1 GHSNSVFSVV
11 FSPDGKTIATGSCD
25 NTVKL
30 WNLNGQDL
38 QTFKGHSNSVTS
50 VVFSPDGK
58 TIATGSEDNTVK
70 LWNLDLDD
78 LLIRGCAWISDY
90 LKYNPNVNK
99 DDSHLCDDIPNAPK
113 FPTVQQRGVSSPL
126 GDGSPFGE
134 VKSEGNKSK
143 VNTTFTT
150 PDFNFPIIIKI

>member
-1 GHSNSVFSVV
+1 V
-11 FSPDGKTIATGSCD
+11 FSPDGKTITSGSDD

-30 WNLNGQDL
+30 WNLNGQEL
-38 QTFKGHSNSVTS
+38 QTFKGHSSTVIS

-58 TIATGSEDNTVK
+58 TITSGSSDSTVK

-90 LKYNPNVNK
+90 LKNNPNVK
-99 DDSHLCDDIPNAPK
+99 DDSHLCDDILNAPK

-126 GDGSPFGE
+126 GDGQPLWGSQ
-134 VKSEGNKSK
+134 KSK
-143 VNTTFTT
+143 VTSQSKN
-150 PDFNFPIIIKI
+150 PITAAVGL